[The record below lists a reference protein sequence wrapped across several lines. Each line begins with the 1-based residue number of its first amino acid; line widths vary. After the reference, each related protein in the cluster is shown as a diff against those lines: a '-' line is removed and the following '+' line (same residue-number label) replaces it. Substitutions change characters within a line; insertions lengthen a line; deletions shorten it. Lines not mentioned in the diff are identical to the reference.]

1 MKNILLDE
9 NVDNR
14 VKPFLENQGFTVT
27 TTESEGLTSEPD
39 KEIIAYCEE
48 KNFAVLTH
56 DDDLVSIK
64 EKENREVM
72 VILIPQRIRFREMK
86 NRLGELNLNE
96 FGNKTVFL

>member
-1 MKNILLDE
+1 MLDE

-14 VKPFLENQGFTVT
+14 VRPFLENRGFTVT

-48 KNFAVLTH
+48 KGLAVLTH

-64 EKENREVM
+64 ENEEREVK
-72 VILIPQRIRFREMK
+72 VLLIPQRIRFREMK
-86 NRLGELNLNE
+86 NRLEELDLDDSR
-96 FGNKTVFL
+96 NKTIFL